1 MSNYDNS
8 GALFKNYK
16 KEKESQPDLTGKIT
30 VNGVDYNLSGWSN
43 TTKGGEKYI
52 SIKVSELKPK
62 EDAQDPLNW

>member
-8 GALFKNYK
+8 GALFKNSK

-30 VNGVDYNLSGWSN
+30 INGVEYSLSGWGN
-43 TTKGGEKYI
+43 TSKSGTEYI

-62 EDAQDPLNW
+62 SDDPY